1 MRILYI
7 TPYLPS
13 SVRIR
18 PLGFIREL
26 SQRHAIT
33 LVTLVHPRA
42 EMRFLEEVR
51 PYCQAIYPLTLD
63 RSAALARCL
72 LSLPTK
78 MPLSV
83 AYTHSAQ
90 LRRTVRDLARRGGY
104 DLVHIEFARAAP
116 LVTELAGQDMPR
128 VYDAVDS
135 MTLAS
140 ARTFRAS
147 HSPLRK
153 ALAVLEWLKFR
164 RFEAWAIRQ
173 FDRVLVSS
181 PADRDA
187 LADRAPDAPISV
199 LPNGVDIEYFAPRQI
214 GGNAELPTIAFL
226 ARLNYHANVSSILH
240 FYRHIFPLIRAKF
253 PQVRLLLIG
262 RDPAP
267 AVQALAADPYV
278 KITGYVPDVR
288 PYLARVTVSIC
299 PMRVG
304 AGISNKV
311 LESMAMGLPVVAT
324 PLATEALAIEH
335 DRELLIAD
343 DPADFADMVIA
354 LLSNPR
360 LRARLGK
367 QARAYVETHHR
378 WPAIAA
384 QLEQLYR
391 DCLEHRAMQPVG
403 QGAPILHPASSQEV
417 VKGVAR

>member
-26 SQRHAIT
+26 AQCHAIT
-33 LVTLVHPRA
+33 LVTLVHPQA
-42 EMRFLEEVR
+42 EMRFLEEVK
-51 PYCQAIYPLTLD
+51 PYCQAVYPLTLD
-63 RSAALARCL
+63 RSTALARCL
-72 LSLPTK
+72 LSLPTR

-83 AYTHSAQ
+83 AYTHSPQ
-90 LRRTVRDLARRGGY
+90 MRRTVRELVRRGGY

-128 VYDAVDS
+128 LYDAVDS

-153 ALAVLEWLKFR
+153 AVAAFEWLKFR
-164 RFEAWAIRQ
+164 RFEAWVIRQ

-181 PADRDA
+181 PADREA
-187 LADRAPDAPISV
+187 LADLAPDVPVSV
-199 LPNGVDIEYFAPRQI
+199 LPNGVDTEYFVPQQI
-214 GGNAELPTIAFL
+214 GGSAEPLTLAFL
-226 ARLNYHANVSSILH
+226 ARLSYHANVSSILH
-240 FYRHIFPLIRAKF
+240 FYRHIFPLIRAKY
-253 PQVRLLLIG
+253 PHVRLLLIG

-267 AVQALAADPYV
+267 AIQALAADPYV

-288 PYLARVTVSIC
+288 PYLTRATVSIS

-324 PLATEALAIEH
+324 SLATGALAVEH

-343 DPADFADMVIA
+343 DPTDFADMVIA
-354 LLSNPR
+354 LLSSSR
-360 LRARLGK
+360 LRERLGR

-378 WPAIAA
+378 WPVIAG
-384 QLEQLYR
+384 QLDQLYR
-391 DCLEHRAMQPVG
+391 ECVEQRAAEPISRAMRILG
-403 QGAPILHPASSQEV
+403 SAPQEA
-417 VKGVAR
+417 VKGVAQ

>member
-33 LVTLVHPRA
+33 LVTLVYPQA
-42 EMRFLEEVR
+42 ERRFLEEVR

-72 LSLPTK
+72 LALPTRI
-78 MPLSV
+78 PLSV
-83 AYTHSAQ
+83 AYTHSPEM
-90 LRRTVRDLARRGGY
+90 RRTVRALVRRGGY
-104 DLVHIEFARAAP
+104 DLVHLEFARAAP
-116 LVTELAGQDMPR
+116 LVTELAGQDMPK

-153 ALAVLEWLKFR
+153 AVAALEWLKFR
-164 RFEAWAIRQ
+164 QFEAWASRQ

-181 PADRDA
+181 PADREA
-187 LADRAPDAPISV
+187 LADLAPDAPISV
-199 LPNGVDIEYFAPRQI
+199 LPNGVDTEYFVPRQV
-214 GGNAELPTIAFL
+214 GGSAEPPTLAFL
-226 ARLNYHANVSSILH
+226 ARLSYHANISSILH
-240 FYRHIFPLIRAKF
+240 FYRHTFPRIRAKF

-262 RDPAP
+262 RDPVP
-267 AVQALAADPYV
+267 AIQALAADPYV

-288 PYLARVTVSIC
+288 PYLARATVSIC

-324 PLATEALAIEH
+324 SLATSALAVEH
-335 DRELLIAD
+335 DRDLLIAD

-354 LLSNPR
+354 LLSSPR
-360 LRARLGK
+360 LRERLGRR
-367 QARAYVETHHR
+367 ARAYVETHHR

-391 DCLEHRAMQPVG
+391 ECVG
-403 QGAPILHPASSQEV
+403 QQAAEPGSRAVRILGTAPQKA
-417 VKGVAR
+417 VKGVIR

>member
-26 SQRHAIT
+26 WQRHAIT
-33 LVTLVHPRA
+33 LVALVHPQA
-42 EMRFLEEVR
+42 ERRFLDEVR
-51 PYCQAIYPLTLD
+51 PYCQAVYPLTLE
-63 RSAALARCL
+63 RSAALTRCL
-72 LSLPTK
+72 LSLPT
-78 MPLSV
+78 MTPLSV

-90 LRRTVRDLARRGGY
+90 MRRTVRELGRRGGY

-116 LVTELAGQDMPR
+116 LITELEGTGLPR
-128 VYDAVDS
+128 IYDAVDS

-153 ALAVLEWLKFR
+153 ALAALEWFKFR
-164 RFEAWAIRQ
+164 RFEAWAVRQ
-173 FDRVLVSS
+173 FDHVLVSS
-181 PADRDA
+181 PADRQA
-187 LADRAPDAPISV
+187 LTDLAPEVPISV
-199 LPNGVDIEYFAPRQI
+199 LPNGVDTAYFAPRQI
-214 GGNAELPTIAFL
+214 GGSAEPLTIAFL
-226 ARLNYHANVSSILH
+226 ARLSYHANVSSILH
-240 FYRHIFPLIRAKF
+240 FYRHILPLIRAKY
-253 PQVRLLLIG
+253 PHVRLLLIG

-267 AVQALAADPYV
+267 AIQALAADPYV

-288 PYLARVTVSIC
+288 PYLARATVSIS
-299 PMRVG
+299 PMRIG

-324 PLATEALAIEH
+324 SLAAGALAVEH

-354 LLSNPR
+354 LLSSPR
-360 LRARLGK
+360 LRARLGR

-378 WPAIAA
+378 WPVIAA
-384 QLEQLYR
+384 QLDQLYR
-391 DCLEHRAMQPVG
+391 ECLGHKAAEPIAAA
-403 QGAPILHPASSQEV
+403 APLLHPAQQEV
-417 VKGVAR
+417 VKGAIK

>member
-33 LVTLVHPRA
+33 LVTLVHPQA
-42 EMRFLEEVR
+42 EMRFLDEVR
-51 PYCQAIYPLTLD
+51 PYCQALYPLTLG
-63 RSAALARCL
+63 RSGALTRCL
-72 LSLPTK
+72 LSLPTAT
-78 MPLSV
+78 PLSV
-83 AYTHSAQ
+83 AYTHSPQ
-90 LRRTVRDLARRGGY
+90 MRRTVRDLVRRGVY

-116 LVTELAGQDMPR
+116 LVTDLEGTGIPR
-128 VYDAVDS
+128 IYDAVDS

-153 ALAVLEWLKFR
+153 ALAALEWLKFR

-181 PADRDA
+181 PADQEA
-187 LADRAPDAPISV
+187 LTDLAPEVPVSV
-199 LPNGVDIEYFAPRQI
+199 LPNGVDTEYFVPRQI
-214 GGNAELPTIAFL
+214 GGSAEPPTLAFL
-226 ARLNYHANVSSILH
+226 ARLSYHANVSSILH

-267 AVQALAADPYV
+267 AIQALATDPHV

-288 PYLARVTVSIC
+288 PYLARATVSIS

-324 PLATEALAIEH
+324 SLAAGALAVEH

-354 LLSNPR
+354 LLSSPR
-360 LRARLGK
+360 LRERLGR
-367 QARAYVETHHR
+367 QARTYVETHHR
-378 WPAIAA
+378 WPVIAA

-391 DCLEHRAMQPVG
+391 ECVGHKAAEPGSRAVRIL
-403 QGAPILHPASSQEV
+403 GAAPQEAI
-417 VKGVAR
+417 KGVAK